1 MGACEST
8 DTCNTVGGTSST
20 SNTDPKMTFVPNKN
34 GENWTCWRSKRRRL
48 SCCVPRIAAR
58 GTHRPQALLPF
69 VVVLGQD
76 GSKLVGQVCNYC
88 KNREASSNSMYGGLM
103 DSGNAGFYTT
113 GIKVS
118 NGRHSNT
125 R

>member
-1 MGACEST
+1 
-8 DTCNTVGGTSST
+8 
-20 SNTDPKMTFVPNKN
+20 
-34 GENWTCWRSKRRRL
+34 L

-58 GTHRPQALLPF
+58 RTHHRPCCLLL

-76 GSKLVGQVCNYC
+76 GSKVVGQVCNYC
-88 KNREASSNSMYGGLM
+88 KNREASSNSMYGSLM
-103 DSGNAGFYTT
+103 DSGNAGFYTR

-118 NGRHSNT
+118 NGRHINT